1 MKNTSVKSI
10 RTDKRTLFMYWLKF
24 LQPYHKLANKEMEAL
39 SALLYYRSELSKEI
53 SNEDIVDKLLFS
65 KETRSQVR
73 EDLGGMKAG
82 VFNNLLTA
90 LRRKNVITSENK
102 IMKALVPRMDAG
114 SNEFKLIFNFEI
126 DETK

>member
-1 MKNTSVKSI
+1 
-10 RTDKRTLFMYWLKF
+10 
-24 LQPYHKLANKEMEAL
+24 MEAL

-73 EDLGGMKAG
+73 KDLGGMKAG

-102 IMKALVPRMDAG
+102 IMKALVPKMDVG